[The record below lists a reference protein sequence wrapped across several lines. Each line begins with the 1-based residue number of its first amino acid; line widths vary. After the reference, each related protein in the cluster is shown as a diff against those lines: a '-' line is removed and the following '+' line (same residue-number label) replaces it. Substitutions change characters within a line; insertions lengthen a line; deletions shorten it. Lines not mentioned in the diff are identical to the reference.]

1 MTHGYMMVTD
11 LQGVKEVNPTT
22 GRIRYLL
29 TDPAV
34 HCAVNGRFS
43 FCDSGGNANEVSTSY
58 LAACKLAAGKGWL
71 VAVDASGRVID
82 PGGPHSDKI
91 HARRWRSPYG

>member
-11 LQGVKEVNPTT
+11 LQGVKEVNPRTK
-22 GRIRYLL
+22 RIRYLL

-58 LAACKLAAGKGWL
+58 NAARNLAAAKGWL
-71 VAVDASGRVID
+71 EAVDSSGRIVDPEEPHKID
-82 PGGPHSDKI
+82 
-91 HARRWRSPYG
+91 AWRWRSPSPGW